1 MDKLLQDLRYGV
13 RTLGERPGFTAVAV
27 LTIALGVGGTTAM
40 FSVVDALLLRPLPYP
55 ESDELVMVWTRT
67 PGGPSA
73 AAAWPE
79 MVDWREQSHA
89 FADIAAWRGQSVNL
103 TGGGEPERVV
113 GAFVSDRFFPLLGAR
128 PALGRTFSAA
138 ESDPATVQP
147 VAVLGH
153 GLWRRRFGSDPAI
166 LGRSLVLNGQSHTV
180 VGVLGPDFDGGNA
193 PANGWF
199 MGADVFLPVPYFPNK
214 KGLARGETE
223 ILVIG
228 RLRPG
233 VDLGAART
241 DLSLVARRLEQAY
254 PETHAGRGVEI
265 VPLQEQIVGSM
276 RPALLVLLGAVVLV
290 LLIACANVANLLLA
304 LASRRRREMAVRA
317 ALGAG
322 RTRLLRQLL
331 TESALLAAIGGGLG
345 LLVGHWGLWLLVA
358 AAPAGLLPATVAIDA
373 RVLEFTL
380 ALTAATGVGF
390 GLLPAI
396 QASRADLESV
406 LKQAGRG
413 GSGAAGHRF
422 RDALVVAEVTL
433 SLVLLVGAGLLL
445 RSARALQR
453 AEPGFRT
460 DHLLTAEFRLPPA
473 KYPEPRMIAAFF
485 RQTLERLRA
494 VPGIESAALVRAVPF
509 SGNGGA
515 TTYQVEGQP
524 EPAKGREPIAQLNL
538 ASPGYFRTMGIPQ
551 LKGRD
556 FDEHD
561 AADVPPVAI
570 VNDTM
575 ARQLWPAM
583 DPLGRRLRLR
593 EAGWV
598 TVVGVVGDVRHS
610 GLSEPSQPQVYMTH
624 EQDAR
629 IFACVVART
638 ASDPMAMAAP
648 MRAAVWSVD
657 KDQPVWKVRSMEE
670 LVTGSRATA
679 RAMSLLVGVFA
690 AVAVALSAVG
700 IYGVMS
706 YAVSQRTR
714 EIGIRMALGAASGR
728 VMSLVVGRA
737 LALTGV
743 AIALG
748 AAGAAA
754 LARLLRTLLF
764 GVGPADPPTFVAA
777 AAALAAV
784 GALAAYVPAW
794 RAARIDPVRAL
805 AEE

>member
-13 RTLGERPGFTAVAV
+13 RTLVERPGFTAVAA
-27 LTIALGVGGTTAM
+27 LTIAIGVGGTTAM

-55 ESDELVMVWTRT
+55 EPDRLVMVWTRT
-67 PGGPSA
+67 SGGPAS

-79 MVDWREQSHA
+79 IVDWREQSHS
-89 FADIAAWRGQSVNL
+89 FSDMAAWRGQSVNL
-103 TGGGEPERVV
+103 TGEGEPERLV

-138 ESDPATVQP
+138 ETDPATAQP

-153 GLWRRRFGSDPAI
+153 GLWRRRFGSDPGI

-193 PANGWF
+193 PASGWF
-199 MGADVFLPVPYFPNK
+199 MGSDVFLPVPYFPNQ

-228 RLRPG
+228 RLRPD
-233 VDLGAART
+233 VDLGEARH

-265 VPLQEQIVGSM
+265 VPLQEQIVGST

-290 LLIACANVANLLLA
+290 LLIACANVANLLLSR
-304 LASRRRREMAVRA
+304 ASRRRREVAVRA

-322 RTRLLRQLL
+322 RARLLRQLL

-345 LLVGHWGLWLLVA
+345 LLVGHWGLSLLVA
-358 AAPAGLLPATVAIDA
+358 AAPSGLLPATVVVDG
-373 RVLEFTL
+373 RVLAFTL
-380 ALTAATGVGF
+380 ALTAVTGVGF
-390 GLLPAI
+390 GLFPAL
-396 QASRADLESV
+396 QASRVDLDGV

-413 GSGAAGHRF
+413 GSGAAGHRL

-485 RQTLERLRA
+485 RQTLDRLRA

-515 TTYQVEGQP
+515 TTYQVEGRP
-524 EPAKGREPIAQLNL
+524 EAPKGREPMAQLNI

-551 LKGRD
+551 RKGRD

-561 AADVPPVAI
+561 TADVPAVAI
-570 VNDTM
+570 VNETM
-575 ARQLWPAM
+575 ARQAWPDA

-598 TVVGVVGDVRHS
+598 TVVGVVGDIRHA
-610 GLSEPSQPQVYMTH
+610 GLSDPPQPQVYTTH

-638 ASDPMAMAAP
+638 AGDPMAMAAP

-690 AVAVALSAVG
+690 AVAVALSAGG

-728 VMSLVVGRA
+728 VMGLVVGRA
-737 LALTGV
+737 LGLTGV

-754 LARLLRTLLF
+754 LARLLQSLLY
-764 GVGPADPPTFVAA
+764 GVGPADPPTFLAA

-784 GALAAYVPAW
+784 GTLAAYLPAR
-794 RAARIDPVRAL
+794 RAARLDPVRAL
-805 AEE
+805 TEE